1 MAKSVLVVDDSGSF
15 RTVVNLTLKQAG
27 YEVTEAKDGQEAV
40 EKIQAGKFNLVICD
54 LNMPNLDGLAFTR
67 KIKAMPAYKFTPVL
81 MLSTETQDAKKAEGK
96 AAGVSAWLS
105 KPFQPSRLL
114 YAVQAICPA

>member
-1 MAKSVLVVDDSGSF
+1 
-15 RTVVNLTLKQAG
+15 
-27 YEVTEAKDGQEAV
+27 
-40 EKIQAGKFNLVICD
+40 
-54 LNMPNLDGLAFTR
+54 MPNLDGLAFTR

-81 MLSTETQDAKKAEGK
+81 MLSTETQDGKKAEGK

>member
-67 KIKAMPAYKFTPVL
+67 KIKAMPAYKVTPVL

-114 YAVQAICPA
+114 YAVQAICPT

>member
-27 YEVTEAKDGQEAV
+27 YEVTKAKDGQEAV

>member
-40 EKIQAGKFNLVICD
+40 EKIQTGKFNLVICD

-67 KIKAMPAYKFTPVL
+67 KIKGMPAYKFTPVL
-81 MLSTETQDAKKAEGK
+81 MLSTETQDGKKAEGK
-96 AAGVSAWLS
+96 G
-105 KPFQPSRLL
+105 
-114 YAVQAICPA
+114 

>member
-15 RTVVNLTLKQAG
+15 RTVVNLTLKQAC

-67 KIKAMPAYKFTPVL
+67 KIKAMPAHKFTPVL
-81 MLSTETQDAKKAEGK
+81 MLSTETQEGKKAEGK